1 MTNRNLLQLNVK
13 SDDDMAGGNMLEVL
27 GLNCP
32 LLQTCILSFHKITSD
47 VTDTQIEV
55 FTKGCQYLKSLH
67 LDFEKSKNERV
78 ADKLLWYLGN
88 YNPLLEELEVSSL
101 YKSIK
106 FCTIECIKV
115 FTMGCTLLRKID
127 FHNIKL
133 STQSVNHI
141 INNVNLLE
149 ELNLYYCRICKDGL
163 IVTKD
168 RGKLQHLKY
177 LDLSYNHNLTDESFI
192 NIIKG
197 CRNLETILIY
207 HCIKLTDA
215 SLFSIAAN
223 CPNLEEHFK
232 ESNKSFTN
240 IGYNELKTKCLQL
253 DFTNKMKC
261 T

>member
-149 ELNLYYCRICKDGL
+149 ELNLYYCRICKDGF
-163 IVTKD
+163 IITKD
-168 RGKLQHLKY
+168 DNAKLQNLKY
-177 LDLSYNHNLTDESFI
+177 LDLSDSFNLTDESFI

-223 CPNLEEHFK
+223 CPNLKKLFPISK
-232 ESNKSFTN
+232 NMITN
-240 IGYNELKTKCLQL
+240 IGLNALKNKCLQL
-253 DFTNKMKC
+253 NYN
-261 T
+261 